1 MAHPSRPPRYFTRVL
16 ILAVFG
22 LSLVF
27 CFSRLSN
34 AFMETDPL
42 LSVVLMLVAFP
53 VTACSQFAFDFHILH
68 PWATSARTQLSKGNR

>member
-1 MAHPSRPPRYFTRVL
+1 MTPPSRPPRYFTRVL

-27 CFSRLSN
+27 CFTRLSN
-34 AFMETDPL
+34 AFIEADPL
-42 LSVVLMLVAFP
+42 LSIALMLVAFP

-68 PWATSARTQLSKGNR
+68 PWATRSHAASQKGK

>member
-1 MAHPSRPPRYFTRVL
+1 ML

-42 LSVVLMLVAFP
+42 LSIVLMLAAFP

-68 PWATSARTQLSKGNR
+68 PWATRSDAASQKGK